1 MEEKVIQ
8 INGGIMIKID
18 VGADVGAEAKL
29 NDETKLY
36 NQTNFNEKKAT
47 CVTQNFY
54 ILLAFLLITITLLIA
69 VGIYCYMIKYRVKQ
83 LLSFH

>member
-29 NDETKLY
+29 NNETKLY
-36 NQTNFNEKKAT
+36 NQTNFNE
-47 CVTQNFY
+47 
-54 ILLAFLLITITLLIA
+54 
-69 VGIYCYMIKYRVKQ
+69 RKQ
-83 LLSFH
+83 PV